1 MCLASNLSAVE
12 GSDVNRRAALAALLL
27 DVDVESTAFGGRVER
42 LRTRVARGNEIK
54 SIRLSPCACVRRRC
68 ALLRAGNSEAT
79 PLSSTKLK
87 KCQIQKG
94 DRDRWATAGRT
105 AARADRLRAIAAR
118 SAPPRARTWRILATR
133 FSATAAKRR
142 RVSAGVHSLVSIG
155 PTSACSAVHPRVRT
169 ARQAHRLTRGVE
181 IPSNEVDGLGWL
193 RVLEADASFLMRGR
207 IISTVSHTLA
217 HCLVSKRPANHAE
230 WPPRAQRYLTAGWR

>member
-1 MCLASNLSAVE
+1 MLTSRARPSGGASNGCGQGWPEGAKSSTSVRVLAPASA
-12 GSDVNRRAALAALLL
+12 GDVRC
-27 DVDVESTAFGGRVER
+27 G
-42 LRTRVARGNEIK
+42 
-54 SIRLSPCACVRRRC
+54 VR
-68 ALLRAGNSEAT
+68 GNSEAT

-87 KCQIQKG
+87 KCQMQKG